1 MVIVRRE
8 RHARVGATEEPAP
21 QQSTS
26 SSLLTVMLASLGLI
40 TFLGLFAAGEAVSG
54 RQSGR

>member
-8 RHARVGATEEPAP
+8 RHARVGAEE
-21 QQSTS
+21 QSTS
-26 SSLLTVMLASLGLI
+26 SSLLTVMLAALGLI

-54 RQSGR
+54 RDDR

>member
-8 RHARVGATEEPAP
+8 RHARVGAEEQP

-26 SSLLTVMLASLGLI
+26 SSLFTVMMASLGLI

-54 RQSGR
+54 RDDR

>member
-8 RHARVGATEEPAP
+8 RHARVGATDES

-26 SSLLTVMLASLGLI
+26 SSLLTVMLAALGLI
-40 TFLGLFAAGEAVSG
+40 TFIGLFAAGEAVSG
-54 RQSGR
+54 RDDRR